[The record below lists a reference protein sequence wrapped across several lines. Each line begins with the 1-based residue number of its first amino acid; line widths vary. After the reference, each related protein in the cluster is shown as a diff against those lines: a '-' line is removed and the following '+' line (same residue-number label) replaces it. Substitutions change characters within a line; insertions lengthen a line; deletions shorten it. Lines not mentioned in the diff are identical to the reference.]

1 MLFSLAYLQ
10 SRVTHNPSNRKQLFI
25 SFFQIDSSLIVNSAL
40 NGKLNLLEMRQL
52 SASQLH
58 LLLHPTDDQ
67 DDADLK
73 ESNDLV
79 KIS

>member
-1 MLFSLAYLQ
+1 MTQRYPFS
-10 SRVTHNPSNRKQLFI
+10 SS
-25 SFFQIDSSLIVNSAL
+25 IDSSLIGNSIL
-40 NGKLNLLEMRQL
+40 NGKLNLLETRQL

-79 KIS
+79 RKFLDEVAKNNRKKNQK

>member
-1 MLFSLAYLQ
+1 MLS
-10 SRVTHNPSNRKQLFI
+10 
-25 SFFQIDSSLIVNSAL
+25 QIDSSLIVNSAL

-79 KIS
+79 KTSNS